1 MSLGGKRPGAGRKRG
16 IKVGPYAKT
25 IARHAVAKAHHEL
38 TAARVIEEIRRLAL
52 SDIGQL
58 FDAHGRLKPLHDI
71 PPAVRACIA
80 SVKTTKKNLTVGDGV
95 QEDVIE
101 VKLWDKVKALDQAGR
116 YHGLFVE
123 RHEHTVALT
132 LEELVAGA
140 GEPPHS

>member
-1 MSLGGKRPGAGRKRG
+1 
-16 IKVGPYAKT
+16 
-25 IARHAVAKAHHEL
+25 
-38 TAARVIEEIRRLAL
+38 
-52 SDIGQL
+52 
-58 FDAHGRLKPLHDI
+58 
-71 PPAVRACIA
+71 VRACIA